1 MFGMLH
7 DIILVSIPT
16 RLFLHD
22 DVHEG
27 LSDVRRKAV
36 EDMKK
41 LREKSGTLKGLVRLL
56 DLLLLT
62 QTQSILFRS
71 RFVFRK
77 PDINLQVLWRG
88 SESLNKF
95 PEIFQTSSGHFDFG
109 NAPGRFVFLLNMGKK
124 TPVFFTVR
132 MLPLQSLLA
141 FCSLMRSMRLV
152 IYRAYHCQGEAS
164 DRTVT

>member
-1 MFGMLH
+1 MVVVKKSVSINKDFDDFHFPVSKHRLLCLACLH

-56 DLLLLT
+56 D
-62 QTQSILFRS
+62 
-71 RFVFRK
+71 
-77 PDINLQVLWRG
+77 
-88 SESLNKF
+88 
-95 PEIFQTSSGHFDFG
+95 
-109 NAPGRFVFLLNMGKK
+109 
-124 TPVFFTVR
+124 
-132 MLPLQSLLA
+132 
-141 FCSLMRSMRLV
+141 
-152 IYRAYHCQGEAS
+152 
-164 DRTVT
+164 

>member
-7 DIILVSIPT
+7 YIILVSIPT

-109 NAPGRFVFLLNMGKK
+109 NAPGRFVFLLNMIEKK
-124 TPVFFTVR
+124 PVFFTVR
-132 MLPLQSLLA
+132 MLLLQSLHA
-141 FCSLMRSMRLV
+141 YCSLMRSMRLV
-152 IYRAYHCQGEAS
+152 IYRAYHC
-164 DRTVT
+164 

>member
-124 TPVFFTVR
+124 TR
-132 MLPLQSLLA
+132 ILY
-141 FCSLMRSMRLV
+141 CSHATAPKSTCIL
-152 IYRAYHCQGEAS
+152 
-164 DRTVT
+164 

>member
-41 LREKSGTLKGLVRLL
+41 LREKSGTLKGIFRLL
-56 DLLLLT
+56 DLLFLT

-71 RFVFRK
+71 NF
-77 PDINLQVLWRG
+77 I
-88 SESLNKF
+88 
-95 PEIFQTSSGHFDFG
+95 
-109 NAPGRFVFLLNMGKK
+109 
-124 TPVFFTVR
+124 
-132 MLPLQSLLA
+132 
-141 FCSLMRSMRLV
+141 
-152 IYRAYHCQGEAS
+152 
-164 DRTVT
+164 

>member
-7 DIILVSIPT
+7 YIILVSIPT

-109 NAPGRFVFLLNMGKK
+109 NAPGRFVFLLNMIEKK
-124 TPVFFTVR
+124 PVFFTVR
-132 MLPLQSLLA
+132 MLLLQSLHA
-141 FCSLMRSMRLV
+141 YCSLMKSMRLV
-152 IYRAYHCQGEAS
+152 IYKAYHC
-164 DRTVT
+164 

>member
-1 MFGMLH
+1 MLH

-56 DLLLLT
+56 LLLT

-71 RFVFRK
+71 RFVFK
-77 PDINLQVLWRG
+77 
-88 SESLNKF
+88 
-95 PEIFQTSSGHFDFG
+95 
-109 NAPGRFVFLLNMGKK
+109 
-124 TPVFFTVR
+124 
-132 MLPLQSLLA
+132 
-141 FCSLMRSMRLV
+141 
-152 IYRAYHCQGEAS
+152 
-164 DRTVT
+164 

>member
-95 PEIFQTSSGHFDFG
+95 PEISQTSSSHFDFG
-109 NAPGRFVFLLNMGKK
+109 HSPRRFVFLLNMKK
-124 TPVFFTVR
+124 
-132 MLPLQSLLA
+132 
-141 FCSLMRSMRLV
+141 MRSMRLV

-164 DRTVT
+164 DRTVI

>member
-1 MFGMLH
+1 MFDMLH

-62 QTQSILFRS
+62 QTQSILFKS
-71 RFVFRK
+71 RFFFRK
-77 PDINLQVLWRG
+77 PDINLQVPWRG
-88 SESLNKF
+88 SES
-95 PEIFQTSSGHFDFG
+95 
-109 NAPGRFVFLLNMGKK
+109 
-124 TPVFFTVR
+124 
-132 MLPLQSLLA
+132 
-141 FCSLMRSMRLV
+141 
-152 IYRAYHCQGEAS
+152 
-164 DRTVT
+164 

>member
-1 MFGMLH
+1 MLH

-41 LREKSGTLKGLVRLL
+41 LREKSGTLKGLVWLL

-71 RFVFRK
+71 RFVFK
-77 PDINLQVLWRG
+77 
-88 SESLNKF
+88 
-95 PEIFQTSSGHFDFG
+95 
-109 NAPGRFVFLLNMGKK
+109 
-124 TPVFFTVR
+124 
-132 MLPLQSLLA
+132 
-141 FCSLMRSMRLV
+141 
-152 IYRAYHCQGEAS
+152 
-164 DRTVT
+164 

>member
-62 QTQSILFRS
+62 QTQSILFRYI

-77 PDINLQVLWRG
+77 PDINSRFLGVDL
-88 SESLNKF
+88 SL
-95 PEIFQTSSGHFDFG
+95 
-109 NAPGRFVFLLNMGKK
+109 
-124 TPVFFTVR
+124 
-132 MLPLQSLLA
+132 
-141 FCSLMRSMRLV
+141 
-152 IYRAYHCQGEAS
+152 
-164 DRTVT
+164 

>member
-1 MFGMLH
+1 MLH

-62 QTQSILFRS
+62 QTQSILFKS
-71 RFVFRK
+71 RFVFHK
-77 PDINLQVLWRG
+77 PDINLQVPWRG
-88 SESLNKF
+88 SESFNKF
-95 PEIFQTSSGHFDFG
+95 PEISQSHRVILISAILLEGSFFFLTWKKNTRILYCSHAT
-109 NAPGRFVFLLNMGKK
+109 APKSTCIL
-124 TPVFFTVR
+124 
-132 MLPLQSLLA
+132 
-141 FCSLMRSMRLV
+141 
-152 IYRAYHCQGEAS
+152 
-164 DRTVT
+164 

>member
-56 DLLLLT
+56 DSFT
-62 QTQSILFRS
+62 NANTI
-71 RFVFRK
+71 
-77 PDINLQVLWRG
+77 D
-88 SESLNKF
+88 SL
-95 PEIFQTSSGHFDFG
+95 
-109 NAPGRFVFLLNMGKK
+109 
-124 TPVFFTVR
+124 
-132 MLPLQSLLA
+132 
-141 FCSLMRSMRLV
+141 
-152 IYRAYHCQGEAS
+152 
-164 DRTVT
+164 